1 MPHLILVR
9 HGQSTWNAQNR
20 FSGWVDVPLN
30 HHGRQEAIAAARK
43 ISLYPVDVAFTSLL
57 MRAMETMAICLT
69 EGPSRTDSKS
79 PVFKHDPADPD
90 WHNWDQYEGH
100 QDEEIPIFQSP
111 NLDERHYG
119 DLQGYNKAT
128 MADTV
133 GHDLVQQ
140 WRRSYQTR
148 PPGGES
154 LADTAARTIPFFNYR
169 ILPLLKAGANVLLVA
184 HGNSLRSIVMELES
198 IPAEDVPHLE
208 IETGEPL
215 IYDRLANGQL
225 RRQTEPVFLTA
236 P

>member
-43 ISLYPVDVAFTSLL
+43 ISPYPIDVAFTSLL
-57 MRAMETMAICLT
+57 MRAMETTAICLT
-69 EGPSRTDSKS
+69 EGPARSDSKS

-90 WHNWDQYEGH
+90 WHNWDDYDGH
-100 QDEEIPIFQSP
+100 KEEELPIFQSP
-111 NLDERHYG
+111 NLDERCYG
-119 DLQGYNKAT
+119 DLQGYNKAK
-128 MADTV
+128 MAEKV
-133 GHDLVQQ
+133 GQDQVHQ

-154 LADTAARTIPFFNYR
+154 LADTASRTIPFFNYR
-169 ILPLLKAGANVLLVA
+169 ILPLLKAGSNVLLVA
-184 HGNSLRSIVMELES
+184 HGNSLRSIVMELEA
-198 IPAEDVPHLE
+198 IPAEEVPHLE

-215 IYDRLANGQL
+215 IYDRFPNGQL
-225 RRQTEPVFLTA
+225 RRQAEPVFLSV
-236 P
+236 